1 MRAVKFSDRLGSRL
15 RRFFSRSNRLILL
28 ELARVNLKGG
38 DYGSL
43 LGGLWSLSGLSAT
56 LVVMYFVFSKRFGS
70 DVRAYPLYLLLG
82 ILPVSFFV
90 TTTTHMVKVFF
101 VNRDV
106 ALNST
111 ILRESLV
118 LTSMSLHAYRLTFEL
133 LLCVVISLLYGFFTW
148 KSVLL
153 IVPLLAAFLAF
164 VLGVGLIVSLLYCF
178 ARDIEY
184 VWTLA
189 SRLLFFATPVFYT
202 PESMSLAARR
212 LIYFLNPLAPFLTAF
227 RAVFI
232 DGGQVS
238 AFVYGHC
245 LLLGV
250 VVFSAGYM
258 TFLGLEGAAME
269 RA

>member
-1 MRAVKFSDRLGSRL
+1 MSPVRFSDRLGSRL
-15 RRFFSRSNRLILL
+15 RRFFSRSNRVILF
-28 ELARVNLKGG
+28 ELVRVNLKGG

-43 LGGLWSLSGLSAT
+43 FGALWSLTGLSAT

-70 DVRAYPLYLLLG
+70 DVTAYPLYLLLG

-101 VNRDV
+101 VNRDI

-118 LTSMSLHAYRLTFEL
+118 FTSMSLHAYRLTFEL
-133 LLCVVISLLYGFFTW
+133 LLCVVISLFYGFFTW
-148 KSVLL
+148 RSVLL
-153 IVPLLAAFLAF
+153 LPPLLAAFLAF

-202 PESMSLAARR
+202 PESISLVARR
-212 LIYFLNPLAPFLTAF
+212 LIYYLNPLTPFLVAF
-227 RAVFI
+227 RGVFI
-232 DGGQVS
+232 EGGQVGV
-238 AFVYGHC
+238 FVYCHC

-250 VVFSAGYM
+250 VVFSVGYL